1 MAKNPAFSANKNVKI
16 KVMSHATKTTSNT
29 VALSALVMPS
39 QPQKIKQSVSANSM
53 LYKCGQAV

>member
-1 MAKNPAFSANKNVKI
+1 MAKNPAFSANKNANI
-16 KVMSHATKTTSNT
+16 KVMLHSTKTTSNT

-53 LYKCGQAV
+53 L